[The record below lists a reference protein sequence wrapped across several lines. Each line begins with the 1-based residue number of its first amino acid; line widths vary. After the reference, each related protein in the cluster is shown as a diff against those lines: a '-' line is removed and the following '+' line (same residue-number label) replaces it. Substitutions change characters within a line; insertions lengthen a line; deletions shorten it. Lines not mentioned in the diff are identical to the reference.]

1 VRGSLTPLCIPQV
14 TVVDARAG
22 ENLLVYK
29 DDPSQGVGKRAEYPF
44 AAWARW
50 WTPGPPPPP
59 PVSFPEGSLA
69 CRIKNSDV
77 WIEKRKEAG
86 GRKTVAATDT

>member
-29 DDPSQGVGKRAEYPF
+29 DDPSQGVGKRAESQF
-44 AAWARW
+44 DACASW
-50 WTPGPPPPP
+50 WTQVPPP